1 MFGEDTNKLAEGGR
15 RHGSYPSVKW
25 NDRGVGI
32 AMPESIEMH
41 EITKL
46 KIKLKS
52 LNVWF

>member
-15 RHGSYPSVKW
+15 RHGSYPSLKC
-25 NDRGVGI
+25 NDRRVGI
-32 AMPESIEMH
+32 AMSESVKMH

-46 KIKLKS
+46 KIKSKY